1 MSSDKKSEEE
11 KLIVGGREA
20 LDDHLDC
27 SIIYKWAEDNLT
39 ETARTTGRTTAKAA
53 LGIVSDSQ
61 AQQMAAMKHVGD
73 IWDGYDH

>member
-1 MSSDKKSEEE
+1 MSSDTTSEEE

-27 SIIYKWAEDNLT
+27 SIIYEWAEGNLT
-39 ETARTTGRTTAKAA
+39 GTARTTAKAA